1 MYVVVVHNISDPEKF
16 WSTAQSA
23 LETGGIPET
32 ITMHASFPDV
42 TGTRAVCLWEASS
55 VEPVR
60 GFIEETVGAVS
71 DNHYF
76 EVAAHNAVGLPT

>member
-1 MYVVVVHNISDPEKF
+1 MYVVVVHNVSDSEKF

-32 ITMHASFPDV
+32 IRMHASFPDP

-55 VEPVR
+55 VEPVKE
-60 GFIEETVGAVS
+60 FIEEAVGAVS
-71 DNHYF
+71 ENEYF
-76 EVAAHNAVGLPT
+76 EVAAQNAIGLPG